1 MNGAINASGQRVF
14 FSIIIPRRQLPAATI
29 FNAEK
34 RLMNQGE
41 MIRFEFISG
50 ASYRQTFTGGFTP
63 LKPTQ

>member
-1 MNGAINASGQRVF
+1 MNGAINASGQQVF
-14 FSIIIPRRQLPAATI
+14 LSIIIPRRQLSAATI

-41 MIRFEFISG
+41 MIRIEVISG

-63 LKPTQ
+63 LKPIQ